1 MQRRRAMFT
10 GLVGGFTSGLTGVG
24 GGITMIPLLTSLLG
38 LSQRRAHAT
47 SLAIVISVAAVAVVP
62 YIARDEIDWALA
74 AALAA
79 GGAAGAQLGAQLMQ
93 RTSDRRLRMLFGA
106 FVLVVGQRLLV
117 LG

>member
-24 GGITMIPLLTSLLG
+24 GGITMIPLLTSLLA
-38 LSQRRAHAT
+38 LTQRRAHAT
-47 SLAIVISVAAVAVVP
+47 SLAIVISVAAVAVLP
-62 YIARDEIDWALA
+62 YVARDEVDWSLA

-79 GGAAGAQLGAQLMQ
+79 GGAIGAQLGARVMQ
-93 RTSDRRLRMLFGA
+93 RTPDRRLRMLFAA
-106 FVLVVGQRLLV
+106 FIFVVGARLLV